1 VVQVGAIKTTVDRS
15 DLYAPEEGRGASA
28 SRRVLSEPLPSRS
41 VMPAPPEEVTTKLD
55 LRGVQSDDAIEM
67 LDAMLDRAVRGGWPL
82 LLVVHGH
89 GTGVIK
95 RAVRDHLIRSP
106 YVKKF
111 RSGGQGEGGDGVT
124 VVEL

>member
-1 VVQVGAIKTTVDRS
+1 
-15 DLYAPEEGRGASA
+15 
-28 SRRVLSEPLPSRS
+28 
-41 VMPAPPEEVTTKLD
+41 
-55 LRGVQSDDAIEM
+55 
-67 LDAMLDRAVRGGWPL
+67 L

-89 GTGVIK
+89 GTGVLK
-95 RAVRDHLIRSP
+95 RVVRDHLIRSP